1 MVGSTVFVED
11 EGAYKN
17 ELIER
22 FSERYFSIKGSPW
35 KIWVE
40 AARLKQLVVAVKDK
54 IVTKKSKSRNDDL
67 QFVLEIITW
76 YGWYREFSY
85 LVFFAEV
92 ALQ

>member
-35 KIWVE
+35 KI
-40 AARLKQLVVAVKDK
+40 
-54 IVTKKSKSRNDDL
+54 
-67 QFVLEIITW
+67 
-76 YGWYREFSY
+76 
-85 LVFFAEV
+85 
-92 ALQ
+92 